1 MTCERVIVRVPFRT
15 HYIYDTYAVRFSYFS
30 ISGTE
35 NQTEPIDFFERK
47 KKPNFSVL
55 NRFSIFSVRFCN
67 KFWFD
72 SVMNTPT
79 QRRLKKRIKSTR
91 R

>member
-47 KKPNFSVL
+47 KKTKFFGFKSIFDFFGSVL
-55 NRFSIFSVRFCN
+55 
-67 KFWFD
+67 
-72 SVMNTPT
+72 
-79 QRRLKKRIKSTR
+79 Q
-91 R
+91 